1 MSEAPDRIRAF
12 VEPPDNDDDMGGDKN
27 AFGIEYIRADMHD
40 ARIEEL
46 EVQLEAA
53 MAALNTCHGALH
65 RVRVKH

>member
-1 MSEAPDRIRAF
+1 
-12 VEPPDNDDDMGGDKN
+12 MGGDKN